1 MAAFADMPPPPPPPP
16 PIQIRQSIDE
26 ISALV
31 VQIRHKLTT
40 MINWYI
46 YPEIVPSEI
55 KAYEPR
61 LIILQE
67 RLRALGTV
75 SYEELANLVDGSDG
89 LASHYLIQIVEQLLN
104 SVTGIEKIFANHY
117 DPELHVKKPLDT
129 IWLTLDYRA
138 QQLKLVPGQPMI
150 NPRHLFPEDFRGAN
164 VLGNFCRGAVQ
175 MINNRDRGKISFIE
189 KKDLTDENNRKLRDF
204 GGAFLYWECADCAY
218 KVRYHV
224 TNSMTSNIHTTDEI
238 RDHGSTAVQYR
249 SSFLARS
256 HLYLPQAPTN
266 LGSSGRRESVTISSS
281 TTKYGCLFC
290 ASKGKELKRGSTA
303 FARPEDLAEHIGLYH
318 RKPLPPSIL
327 LHKYL
332 VAIAGKM
339 VNYRLRW
346 DLNFL

>member
-1 MAAFADMPPPPPPPP
+1 MAALGEMQPPPPP
-16 PIQIRQSIDE
+16 PIQIRQAVDE
-26 ISALV
+26 VINLI

-67 RLRALGTV
+67 RLRALGTI

-89 LASHYLIQIVEQLLN
+89 LASQYLLQIVEQLLT
-104 SVTGIEKIFANHY
+104 SVIAIEKIFANHY
-117 DPELHVKKPLDT
+117 DPELHMKRPMNT
-129 IWLTLDYRA
+129 IWYTLDYRG
-138 QQLKLVPGQPMI
+138 QQLRLVAGQPMI
-150 NPRHLFPEDFRGAN
+150 NPRRLFPEDYRGVN

-175 MINNRDRGKISFIE
+175 ILNNRDRGKISFIE
-189 KKDLTDENNRKLRDF
+189 KKDLKEENSRKLRDF

-224 TNSMTSNIHTTDEI
+224 SNSMTSNIHTTDEFREQESAAI
-238 RDHGSTAVQYR
+238 QYR

-256 HLYLPQAPTN
+256 HLYLPLASTT
-266 LGSSGRRESVTISSS
+266 LGSLGKRESLTISSS

-303 FARPEDLAEHIGLYH
+303 FARPEDLAEHIGTYH

-339 VNYRLRW
+339 VNDRLRW

>member
-1 MAAFADMPPPPPPPP
+1 MAAIVEMPPPPP

-26 ISALV
+26 ILALL

-46 YPEIVPSEI
+46 YPEIVPTEI

-67 RLRALGTV
+67 RLRALSTI

-89 LASHYLIQIVEQLLN
+89 LASQYLFQIVEQLLN
-104 SVTGIEKIFANHY
+104 SVTGIERIFANHY
-117 DPELHVKKPLDT
+117 DPELYSRKPMGT

-138 QQLKLVPGQPMI
+138 QQLKLVAGQPLI
-150 NPRHLFPEDFRGAN
+150 NPRRLFPEDYRGAN
-164 VLGNFCRGAVQ
+164 VLGKFCRGAVQ
-175 MINNRDRGKISFIE
+175 MINNRDRGKISFID
-189 KKDLTDENNRKLRDF
+189 KKDLTEENNRKLKDF
-204 GGAFLYWECADCAY
+204 GGAFLYWECPECAY

-224 TNSMTSNIHTTDEI
+224 SSSVTSNIHTTDEI
-238 RDHGSTAVQYR
+238 RDYLATSIQYR

-256 HLYLPQAPTN
+256 HLYLPLAAKNQTSM
-266 LGSSGRRESVTISSS
+266 GGRESVTISSS

-290 ASKGKELKRGSTA
+290 ASKGKTLKRGTTA
-303 FARPEDLAEHIGLYH
+303 FARPEDLAEHIGSYH

-332 VAIAGKM
+332 VAIEGKM
-339 VNYRLRW
+339 VNDRMRW
-346 DLNFL
+346 DVNLL